1 MIKPEQC
8 KCIPLERG
16 GLAMKKRTI
25 TVFVIA
31 GLLSALLSGCQTSP
45 GAGGETPGNAS
56 GAGSSA
62 VEGMTGAD
70 DGKTPGG

>member
-1 MIKPEQC
+1 MIKSEQC

-31 GLLSALLSGCQTSP
+31 GLLSAFWSGCQTSP
-45 GAGGETPGNAS
+45 GAAVRRREMPQAPGA
-56 GAGSSA
+56 ARWR
-62 VEGMTGAD
+62 
-70 DGKTPGG
+70 K

>member
-31 GLLSALLSGCQTSP
+31 GLLSALLSGCKQAPARALRRREMPQAP
-45 GAGGETPGNAS
+45 GAARWR
-56 GAGSSA
+56 
-62 VEGMTGAD
+62 
-70 DGKTPGG
+70 K